1 MKIKNHEILHEIS
14 RGALTTVYKARHLN
28 LDRPVLLKVLNRQWL
43 DQRDL
48 LERFRREARI
58 AGSLRHPGIVSV
70 YDFEILPDLVYISM
84 EYVDGQT
91 AADYVKSQQPIP
103 FEKIKKIFLDLLTA
117 LVYAHNKG
125 VIHRDIKPSN
135 ILLDKTFNARLTD
148 FGLAS
153 LVDVPG
159 VTEQGYSLG
168 TPAYMAPEQIR
179 GEKCDQQA
187 DLYSLGIT
195 IYELI
200 SGHSAYQKENTA
212 ATLHSVLS
220 DDLPDP
226 NSFRR
231 DIPGEFAGIIA
242 MLIQKEKKHRPESA
256 LHVIKLLEKQKK
268 SNVARQKSRGV
279 ISKNKN
285 ISFWA
290 IPGIII
296 IFLLFFYFQYQNKIP
311 ARDKSQN
318 IQIGDSTVS
327 GTDLFI
333 SEKKDTVYSPNSISS
348 QQKEEN
354 EAKNSAIPDN
364 ETKNIIE
371 NSELNNESP
380 AKMYIICNPWA
391 VVKIDGDSIDTTP
404 LKKQILLSEGRHIIE
419 LSNPNFKSVQREYEI
434 KGGTSDTLYFQ
445 LEPAFGF
452 LMVQVTP
459 WAQLFINNNYPM

>member
-1 MKIKNHEILHEIS
+1 MKIKNHEIHHEIS

-168 TPAYMAPEQIR
+168 
-179 GEKCDQQA
+179 
-187 DLYSLGIT
+187 
-195 IYELI
+195 
-200 SGHSAYQKENTA
+200 N
-212 ATLHSVLS
+212 
-220 DDLPDP
+220 
-226 NSFRR
+226 
-231 DIPGEFAGIIA
+231 
-242 MLIQKEKKHRPESA
+242 
-256 LHVIKLLEKQKK
+256 
-268 SNVARQKSRGV
+268 
-279 ISKNKN
+279 
-285 ISFWA
+285 
-290 IPGIII
+290 
-296 IFLLFFYFQYQNKIP
+296 
-311 ARDKSQN
+311 
-318 IQIGDSTVS
+318 
-327 GTDLFI
+327 
-333 SEKKDTVYSPNSISS
+333 
-348 QQKEEN
+348 
-354 EAKNSAIPDN
+354 
-364 ETKNIIE
+364 
-371 NSELNNESP
+371 
-380 AKMYIICNPWA
+380 
-391 VVKIDGDSIDTTP
+391 
-404 LKKQILLSEGRHIIE
+404 
-419 LSNPNFKSVQREYEI
+419 
-434 KGGTSDTLYFQ
+434 
-445 LEPAFGF
+445 
-452 LMVQVTP
+452 LM
-459 WAQLFINNNYPM
+459 